1 MLLDEIT
8 SKHKYSNL
16 TVKYGLDG
24 FDARDRAFITA
35 LVYGTLDKMIH
46 LDYVLS
52 LYAKGR
58 LQPKIRNLLRLGAY
72 QILYMDRI
80 PDSAAVDSSVTLAET
95 IGKGP
100 LKGYINGVL
109 RTVSREKENIP
120 YPEETAARIS
130 VQYSY
135 PEFLVREMILE
146 HGAARTEEMCAF
158 EGEHRT
164 CLRVNTEKIG
174 ISEFKEKLALPWKN
188 GKYFDDCVYI
198 EGEPCFLEEGL
209 CCVQGEASM
218 AVVRALAPQRGERI
232 LDCCAAPGGKTVY
245 IAQRMQQGSI
255 VALDKHEHR
264 VKLIESNVQRCGVAD
279 RVEARVADMTQEQ
292 HLGSFDRVLA
302 DVPCSGLGV
311 VEQKPEI
318 KNTVTPQN
326 LAELEKV
333 QTQILE
339 NASRCVR
346 PGGILVYSTCTVRK
360 AENEEIIK
368 RFLAAHP
375 EFILDSLK
383 GDLGEK
389 LEQGRK
395 AEHGFLQFYPERDGI
410 DGFFIARMKRI

>member
-58 LQPKIRNLLRLGAY
+58 LQPKVRNLLRLGAY

-95 IGKGP
+95 IGKGM

-395 AEHGFLQFYPERDGI
+395 AERGFLQFYLERDGI

>member
-1 MLLDEIT
+1 
-8 SKHKYSNL
+8 
-16 TVKYGLDG
+16 
-24 FDARDRAFITA
+24 
-35 LVYGTLDKMIH
+35 
-46 LDYVLS
+46 
-52 LYAKGR
+52 
-58 LQPKIRNLLRLGAY
+58 
-72 QILYMDRI
+72 
-80 PDSAAVDSSVTLAET
+80 
-95 IGKGP
+95 
-100 LKGYINGVL
+100 
-109 RTVSREKENIP
+109 
-120 YPEETAARIS
+120 
-130 VQYSY
+130 
-135 PEFLVREMILE
+135 
-146 HGAARTEEMCAF
+146 
-158 EGEHRT
+158 
-164 CLRVNTEKIG
+164 
-174 ISEFKEKLALPWKN
+174 
-188 GKYFDDCVYI
+188 
-198 EGEPCFLEEGL
+198 
-209 CCVQGEASM
+209 M

-292 HLGSFDRVLA
+292 YLGSFDRVLA

-333 QTQILE
+333 QAQILE

>member
-58 LQPKIRNLLRLGAY
+58 LQPKVRNLLRLGAY

-95 IGKGP
+95 IGKGM

-209 CCVQGEASM
+209 CCVQGEAPM

-395 AEHGFLQFYPERDGI
+395 AERGFLQFYLERDGI

>member
-95 IGKGP
+95 IGKGM

-292 HLGSFDRVLA
+292 YLGSFDRVLA